1 MATRLILLILI
12 FININYVV
20 FADEKNFEILDKK
33 NNYAKIS
40 ILDKITSKKQTVD
53 IQIKKKFKIQNFEIF
68 VDRCIKDY
76 RQGYLE
82 TLAHVQIKDTNIKSK
97 NIVYIFNNW
106 MFTSYPSLNSFDH
119 PNFDIWLEKCS

>member
-33 NNYAKIS
+33 NNYVKIF

-82 TLAHVQIKDTNIKSK
+82 TLAHVQIKDTNIKTK

-106 MFTSYPSLNSFDH
+106 MFTSYPSLDSFDH
-119 PNFDIWLEKCS
+119 PNFDIWLENCS

>member
-1 MATRLILLILI
+1 MVNKKILITGGCGFIGTRLI
-12 FININYVV
+12 NR
-20 FADEKNFEILDKK
+20 
-33 NNYAKIS
+33 
-40 ILDKITSKKQTVD
+40 
-53 IQIKKKFKIQNFEIF
+53 IKKKFKIQNFEIF

-82 TLAHVQIKDTNIKSK
+82 TLAHVQIKDTNIKTK

-119 PNFDIWLEKCS
+119 PNFDIWLENCS

>member
-12 FININYVV
+12 FINMNYVV

-53 IQIKKKFKIQNFEIF
+53 IQIKKKIQN
-68 VDRCIKDY
+68 
-76 RQGYLE
+76 
-82 TLAHVQIKDTNIKSK
+82 SK
-97 NIVYIFNNW
+97 F
-106 MFTSYPSLNSFDH
+106 
-119 PNFDIWLEKCS
+119 

>member
-12 FININYVV
+12 FINMNYVV

-33 NNYAKIS
+33 NNYVKIS

-53 IQIKKKFKIQNFEIF
+53 IQIKKFKIQNFEIF

-76 RQGYLE
+76 RKGYLE

>member
-12 FININYVV
+12 FINMNYVV

-33 NNYAKIS
+33 NNYVKIS

-82 TLAHVQIKDTNIKSK
+82 TLARVQIKDTNIKTK

>member
-1 MATRLILLILI
+1 MATRLILLTLI

-20 FADEKNFEILDKK
+20 FADKKNFEILDKK
-33 NNYAKIS
+33 NNYVKIS
-40 ILDKITSKKQTVD
+40 ILDKITSKKLTVD

-82 TLAHVQIKDTNIKSK
+82 TLAHVQIKDTNIKTK

>member
-33 NNYAKIS
+33 NNYVKIS

-53 IQIKKKFKIQNFEIF
+53 IQIKKIQN
-68 VDRCIKDY
+68 
-76 RQGYLE
+76 
-82 TLAHVQIKDTNIKSK
+82 SK
-97 NIVYIFNNW
+97 F
-106 MFTSYPSLNSFDH
+106 
-119 PNFDIWLEKCS
+119 

>member
-1 MATRLILLILI
+1 MI

-20 FADEKNFEILDKK
+20 FADENNFEILDQK
-33 NNYAKIS
+33 NNYVKIS

-82 TLAHVQIKDTNIKSK
+82 TLAHVQIKDTNIKTK

-119 PNFDIWLEKCS
+119 PNFDIWLENCS

>member
-1 MATRLILLILI
+1 MATRLILLTLI

-20 FADEKNFEILDKK
+20 FADKKNFEILDKK
-33 NNYAKIS
+33 NNYVKIS

-82 TLAHVQIKDTNIKSK
+82 TLAHVQIKDTNIKTN

>member
-33 NNYAKIS
+33 NNYVKIS

-53 IQIKKKFKIQNFEIF
+53 IQIKKNSKFK
-68 VDRCIKDY
+68 
-76 RQGYLE
+76 
-82 TLAHVQIKDTNIKSK
+82 TLKYS
-97 NIVYIFNNW
+97 
-106 MFTSYPSLNSFDH
+106 
-119 PNFDIWLEKCS
+119 